1 MTACT
6 ICNHPE
12 VDQIDAAL
20 ASNVPAP
27 QVASR
32 WDLHP
37 SSVKRHKGKHLSA
50 ALVQAHQAAESDRAL
65 TLLDRIEELV
75 NKVDRLVDT
84 AEADGKPGLMLSGVK
99 ELRALLE
106 LLGKATGELKP
117 DGAQITVNIA
127 TSEEWIRIRSALVAA
142 IQPYPGAVEAVSTAL
157 AELEA
162 P

>member
-1 MTACT
+1 MTACSVCT
-6 ICNHPE
+6 HPE
-12 VDQIDAAL
+12 VDKIDRAL

-27 QVASR
+27 RVATTYGM
-32 WDLHP
+32 HA
-37 SSVKRHKGKHLSA
+37 SSVKRHKANHLSA
-50 ALVQAHQAAESDRAL
+50 ALVQAHQAADAGRAL
-65 TLLDRIEELV
+65 TLLDQIEELV
-75 NKVDRLVDT
+75 RKVNRLVDT

-127 TSEEWIRIRSALVAA
+127 TSEEWIRIRSALVQA